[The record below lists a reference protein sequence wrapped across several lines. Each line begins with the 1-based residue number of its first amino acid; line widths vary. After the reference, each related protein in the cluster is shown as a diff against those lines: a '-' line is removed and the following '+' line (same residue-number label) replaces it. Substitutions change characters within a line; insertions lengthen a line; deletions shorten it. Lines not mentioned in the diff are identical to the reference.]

1 MRLAVYQEQVVGGI
15 AGPGSRKSLRLT
27 LVEPVPCLM
36 AWSRYIQDETGLV
49 RYEGCDMGEIVPR
62 EKRAEEAVTAWSMYG
77 KGQHELPHGGR
88 AEGGEEEDKKP
99 PGRTGQQEYYCK
111 VTVGMGSLSMSGS
124 RANGC

>member
-1 MRLAVYQEQVVGGI
+1 MRLAVYQVQVAAGGI

-62 EKRAEEAVTAWSMYG
+62 EK
-77 KGQHELPHGGR
+77 GQRKL
-88 AEGGEEEDKKP
+88 
-99 PGRTGQQEYYCK
+99 
-111 VTVGMGSLSMSGS
+111 
-124 RANGC
+124 